1 MPGPVKL
8 ALAVAFALA
17 LALPAVA
24 RAADDCGTHYERAQ
38 ELRLDGHLRAAQE
51 DLLSCAQN
59 TCPAFIR
66 NDCTKWLDEVQAA
79 QPTVVFVARQAGRDV
94 EEVTVT
100 CNEQL
105 LAERLDGRAILI
117 DPGRQQCRLQAAG
130 AEPATVE
137 LLVVEGQK
145 GRLVEVDLVA
155 IRPPPRPR
163 PAPPPPPARSPAP
176 LVLAGVGAAGLAGF
190 VALGASGLS
199 SEHRLRDLCAP
210 DCSSSDVRSVRTRYA
225 FADVS
230 LGIGIVSAAIA
241 GYLFWHRD
249 AERAPSVAVSVG
261 EHRAGLTIGSTF

>member
-1 MPGPVKL
+1 VKRL
-8 ALAVAFALA
+8 ALAVLVLA
-17 LALPAVA
+17 VPAGA
-24 RAADDCGTHYERAQ
+24 RAAEDCATHYEHAQ

-59 TCPAFIR
+59 SCPAFIR

-94 EEVTVT
+94 AEVTVT

-117 DPGRQQCRLQAAG
+117 DPGRQQCRLEAAG

-163 PAPPPPPARSPAP
+163 PAPPPPPPARSSAP

-230 LGIGIVSAAIA
+230 LGIGIVAAAIA

-249 AERAPSVAVSVG
+249 AERAPSVALTVG
-261 EHRAGLTIGSTF
+261 ERGGGLSIGSTF

>member
-1 MPGPVKL
+1 VKRL
-8 ALAVAFALA
+8 ALAVLVLA
-17 LALPAVA
+17 MPTTA
-24 RAADDCGTHYERAQ
+24 RAAEDCATHYERAQ

-59 TCPAFIR
+59 SCPAFIR

-94 EEVTVT
+94 AEVTVT

-105 LAERLDGRAILI
+105 LADRLDGRAILI
-117 DPGRQQCRLQAAG
+117 DPGRQQCRLEAAG

-163 PAPPPPPARSPAP
+163 PAPPPPPPARSPAP

-261 EHRAGLTIGSTF
+261 DHGGGLSIGSTF